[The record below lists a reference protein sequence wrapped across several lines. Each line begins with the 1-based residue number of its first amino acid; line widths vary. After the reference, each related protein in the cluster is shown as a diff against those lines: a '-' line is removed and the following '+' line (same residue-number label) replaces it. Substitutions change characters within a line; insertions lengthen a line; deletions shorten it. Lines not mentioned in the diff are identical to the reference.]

1 MKLFAVLVFFFS
13 SVSYAGNTTWQR
25 VILKGGSL
33 PIVAFFPSTLTE
45 SETLNVFLEGDG
57 QPGIALDMA
66 QNIEKNSIYI
76 ARPCQFLRIG
86 GQGCNKAVWTS
97 HRFSTQVIR
106 STDRALNVLKVR
118 FKANNVRLVGYSGGG
133 AVASIL
139 AAKRDDVKLL
149 VTVAGNLDHQQWTE
163 YNQIAPLS
171 GSLNPIN
178 YQDVLEK
185 VPQIHLVGERDH
197 TVPGSVLTSY
207 LNHMKHLNNV
217 QSFIVNGA
225 DHTCCWNTVIASLFE
240 SNLIYLQ

>member
-1 MKLFAVLVFFFS
+1 MKFFAVLAFLFS
-13 SVSYAGNTTWQR
+13 SVAYAESTTWQR

-33 PIVAFFPSTLTE
+33 PVVAFFPSTL
-45 SETLNVFLEGDG
+45 SEADTLNVFIEGDG

-66 QNIEKNSIYI
+66 QKIEKNSIYI

-97 HRFSTQVIR
+97 HRFSGEVIR
-106 STDRALNVLKVR
+106 SMARALDVLKIR

-139 AAKRDDVKLL
+139 AAQRDDVKLL
-149 VTVAGNLDHQQWTE
+149 ITVAGNLDHHQWTE

-171 GSLNPIN
+171 GSLNPID
-178 YQDVLEK
+178 YQELLEK

-197 TVPGSVLTSY
+197 TVPGSVLASY
-207 LNHMKHLNNV
+207 LNHMQHLENV

-225 DHTCCWNTVIASLFE
+225 DHTCCWNNVMASLFK
-240 SNLIYLQ
+240 SSLIY